1 MSSHFTHRALQ
12 AVFATAALLASM
24 TAGAEGPERDPFGKV
39 RIVEPTGAM
48 RGFVVLYS
56 DAKGWDQNAEQ
67 AAQALGRDGALVVG
81 VDLVQ
86 YRVRI
91 DQGARKCGALVGDAE
106 ATSRDLQRARSYR
119 DYHSPILAGIGAGGA
134 LAEAVLSAAPPAT
147 LAGAVSLDPRAP
159 HTPMCGAAPPANASG
174 KPLPGFWTVGRR
186 SATEGLADRIAAAGS
201 AVDVQRVPAKES
213 PSVALADLVSRHL
226 DSATPPTGVAKL
238 PLIELP
244 ASAPSP
250 LLAII
255 VSGDGGWRDLDKVIA
270 EDLNRQGV
278 SVVGWDSLRY
288 FWTRKSPEE
297 TASDL
302 AAVIETYAAR
312 WHAQKVALIG
322 YSFGADVLPFLYN
335 RLPRDDRQRVAMISL
350 LALSQ
355 AADFEIK
362 VNGWLG
368 GDASEAA
375 LPTQPALASID
386 PRLIQCFYGEKE
398 EHTQC
403 PALATRGA
411 ETIHTTGGHHFDG
424 NYAALAQR
432 ILIGFKARSGSGLR

>member
-1 MSSHFTHRALQ
+1 MSLRFMCRSRYILL
-12 AVFATAALLASM
+12 ATATLLAAM
-24 TAGAEGPERDPFGKV
+24 TAGAEGPERDPYGKV
-39 RIVEPTGAM
+39 RIIEPTGAM

-56 DAKGWDQNAEQ
+56 DAKGWDQDAER

-81 VDLVQ
+81 VDLIQ
-86 YRVRI
+86 YRLRI
-91 DQGARKCGALVGDAE
+91 DQGARKCAALVGDAE

-134 LAEAVLSAAPPAT
+134 LAEAILSAAPPAT
-147 LAGAVSLDPRAP
+147 LAGAVSLDPRTP
-159 HTPMCGAAPPANASG
+159 HTPLCAAPADANG

-186 SATEGLADRIAAAGS
+186 RAADDLADRIAAAG
-201 AVDVQRVPAKES
+201 AVVDLQRVPAKES
-213 PSVALADLVSRHL
+213 ASVALADLVSRHL
-226 DSATPPTGVAKL
+226 DPVTPPTGVAKL

-244 ASAPSP
+244 ASTPSP

-270 EDLNRQGV
+270 EDLSRQGV
-278 SVVGWDSLRY
+278 SVIGWDSLRY

-302 AAVIETYAAR
+302 AAVIDTYTAR

-322 YSFGADVLPFLYN
+322 YSFGADVLPFLYD
-335 RLPRDDRQRVAMISL
+335 RLPRDHRQRVVQISL
-350 LALSQ
+350 LGLSQ

-362 VNGWLG
+362 VTGWLG
-368 GDASEAA
+368 GDPSETA
-375 LPTQPALASID
+375 LPTQPALAPID
-386 PRLIQCFYGEKE
+386 PGLIQCFYGEKE
-398 EHTQC
+398 ENPQC
-403 PALATRGA
+403 PALAARGA

-432 ILIGFKARSGSGLR
+432 ILTGFRARAQHLSH